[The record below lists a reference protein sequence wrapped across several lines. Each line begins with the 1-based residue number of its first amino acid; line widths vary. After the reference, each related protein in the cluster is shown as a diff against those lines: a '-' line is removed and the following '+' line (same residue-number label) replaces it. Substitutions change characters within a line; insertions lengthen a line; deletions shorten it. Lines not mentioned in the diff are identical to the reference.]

1 MLQYGINFFGQIYLT
16 LFFTKS
22 YNKRFTFYAVRDG
35 MGPIVENYQYEYQLE
50 QVVGEFNRNNIILTS
65 CASIWHPMDARSR
78 HMVPI

>member
-1 MLQYGINFFGQIYLT
+1 
-16 LFFTKS
+16 
-22 YNKRFTFYAVRDG
+22 
-35 MGPIVENYQYEYQLE
+35 MGPIVSENYEYEYQLE

>member
-22 YNKRFTFYAVRDG
+22 YNKRFTFYAVRIG
-35 MGPIVENYQYEYQLE
+35 MDPIVSENYEYEYQLE

-65 CASIWHPMDARSR
+65 CASI
-78 HMVPI
+78 